1 MQTKQQI
8 QRLLA
13 SAGICPNKRLGQ
25 HFLIDLNLMRLLVQ
39 SADIKADDVVLEV
52 GCGTGSLTEALA
64 QRAATVIAVEI
75 DKSLAEI
82 ARRILSRAGNVQ
94 VISTDVLE
102 TKNTIS
108 PTVIKALRSAQEEVS
123 GRLLL
128 VSNLPYGVASPL
140 MVNLTT
146 GPAPAKAMFVT
157 VQKQVADRMTASPG
171 TGDYGTLSIVLSAT
185 GALKTI
191 RVLKPSVFWPQPQV
205 DSTMVGFVRK
215 ENKAGRIHSIQL
227 FREVVSLFIGH
238 RRKTLRACARS
249 VQGLLAEIH
258 DWQDIFE
265 RAFVDPH
272 NRPEQLS
279 PEHYIAIANLC
290 GELLGQ
296 K

>member
-39 SADIKADDVVLEV
+39 SADIKTDDVVFEV

-75 DKSLAEI
+75 DESLAEI
-82 ARRILSRAGNVQ
+82 ARRILSRAENVE
-94 VISTDVLE
+94 IIGTDVLA

-108 PTVIKALRSAQEEVS
+108 PTVIKALRSAQKEVT

-128 VSNLPYGVASPL
+128 VSNLPYSVASPL
-140 MVNLTT
+140 MVNLTA

-185 GALKTI
+185 GDLKTI

-215 ENKAGRIHSIQL
+215 ENKAGRIHNVQL

-238 RRKTLRACARS
+238 RRKTLRACARF

-279 PEHYIAIANLC
+279 PEDYIAIANLC